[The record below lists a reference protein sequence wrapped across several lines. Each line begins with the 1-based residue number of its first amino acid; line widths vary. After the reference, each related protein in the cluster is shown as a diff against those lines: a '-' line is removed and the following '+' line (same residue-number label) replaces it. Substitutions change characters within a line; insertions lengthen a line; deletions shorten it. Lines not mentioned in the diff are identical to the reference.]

1 MKKLAI
7 PVLCTL
13 IGCAAGVAAP
23 VITAQTFGGP
33 AAGVGSWEQFCEDT
47 VMVDGGQETSRMGRW
62 GQLGFRLV
70 SAFPSET
77 RGPRWVTACYS
88 RPTQAATAW

>member
-1 MKKLAI
+1 MRKFAI

-23 VITAQTFGGP
+23 TLTAQTFGGP

-47 VMVDGGQETSRMGRW
+47 LMADGSQEASRMGRW
-62 GQLGFRLV
+62 GQMGFRLV
-70 SAFPSET
+70 SVFPAET
-77 RGPRWVTACYS
+77 RGNQWVTACYT